1 MKLPREKIKLKS
13 LTICVPERKRRFFMK
28 LPRGKIKLNSL
39 TECSAGRKVEILY
52 ETFEREDEI
61 KNFDQM
67 LYRKEK

>member
-1 MKLPREKIKLKS
+1 
-13 LTICVPERKRRFFMK
+13 MK